1 MYTPTLSTWER
12 NRLTMAAFEL
22 DIRSCYRVGTNAG
35 DGLKA
40 VSGSSSS
47 IKRP

>member
-22 DIRSCYRVGTNAG
+22 DIRSLLRVRTNTG
-35 DGLKA
+35 EL
-40 VSGSSSS
+40 V
-47 IKRP
+47 